1 VSGAKPAERRTVALI
16 RRLEEELL
24 LPEARKSVTRLAALL
39 AEEFIEI
46 GSSGRIYEKQQIVDR
61 LPQEQWTGPPATL
74 SDFSARSLAPDLI
87 LAMYRIPESNT
98 IRSSIWKM
106 TSTGWRLVFHQGTRC
121 GVERP

>member
-1 VSGAKPAERRTVALI
+1 MGGGKPAEPGTAALI

-24 LPEARKSVTRLAALL
+24 LPEVRKSVTRLAALL
-39 AEEFIEI
+39 AEEFVEI
-46 GSSGRIYEKQQIVDR
+46 GRSGRIYDKQQIVDR
-61 LPQEQWTGPPATL
+61 LPEEQWTGPPANV
-74 SDFSARSLAPDLI
+74 SDFSARALAPDLI